1 MIKSSK
7 SKYLRAK
14 VAKVAK
20 APSHLEKPH
29 ENQVP
34 FKVAKDRKSSKRLI
48 LFNVWWETP
57 NIRAQKRPREYRSPA
72 VLEGVVWLKTLYFQ
86 QK

>member
-34 FKVAKDRKSSKRLI
+34 FKVAKDRKSSKSRRQ
-48 LFNVWWETP
+48 P
-57 NIRAQKRPREYRSPA
+57 QRRAA
-72 VLEGVVWLKTLYFQ
+72 VLFYQAWRNTPCFSYGEVSSLAS
-86 QK
+86 